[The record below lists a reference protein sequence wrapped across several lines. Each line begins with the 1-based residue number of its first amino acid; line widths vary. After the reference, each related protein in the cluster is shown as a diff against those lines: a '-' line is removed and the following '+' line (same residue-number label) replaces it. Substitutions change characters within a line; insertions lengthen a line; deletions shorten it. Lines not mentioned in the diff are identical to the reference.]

1 MDLSII
7 TLLGYLAAGVVFI
20 TRAADQAVEE
30 AAHAQSSVKHPFLR
44 MTAGLAM
51 LLLWPAFLLAELIES
66 GPAPMAVRVDHSS
79 E

>member
-30 AAHAQSSVKHPFLR
+30 AAHTQSSVNHPFLR

-51 LLLWPAFLLAELIES
+51 LLLWPAFLLAELIER
-66 GPAPMAVRVDHSS
+66 GPAPMAVRVDHTA

>member
-7 TLLGYLAAGVVFI
+7 TLLGYLSAGVVFI
-20 TRAADQAVEE
+20 TRAADQAVDE
-30 AAHAQSSVKHPFLR
+30 AAHTQSSVNHPFLR

-51 LLLWPAFLLAELIES
+51 LLLWPAFLLAELIDH
-66 GPAPMAVRVDHSS
+66 GPAPMAVRLEHLS

>member
-1 MDLSII
+1 MDLSIN
-7 TLLGYLAAGVVFI
+7 TLLGYHAAGVVFI

-30 AAHAQSSVKHPFLR
+30 AAHAQSSVNHPFLR

-51 LLLWPAFLLAELIES
+51 LLLWPAFLLAELIERD
-66 GPAPMAVRVDHSS
+66 PAPMAVRVEHLS